1 MQVKTSQGTSRLG
14 KSLLSLLFYFSVL
27 FALFLFVE
35 NRDCLHI
42 CLLYYF
48 VAIKF
53 LNCLKSVRWLCLIV
67 DQSCPV
73 HRRVRKWRADFERDL
88 RAPTKRKRDFI
99 HYINLEFSV
108 LKQGTS
114 RHNVSS
120 YILLFAL
127 LELLYL
133 LLLLFSSH

>member
-1 MQVKTSQGTSRLG
+1 MQVKTSQGTSSLG

-27 FALFLFVE
+27 FALFVFLE
-35 NRDCLHI
+35 NCDCLHI

-67 DQSCPV
+67 DQSCSV
-73 HRRVRKWRADFERDL
+73 HRIVREWRADFERDL
-88 RAPTKRKRDFI
+88 RAPTKKKRHFV
-99 HYINLEFSV
+99 HYVNLEFTL
-108 LKQGTS
+108 LKTGTS

-133 LLLLFSSH
+133 LLLFSSH